1 MTPLEGAVLNEYYNV
16 AQLLLEATKSN
27 VIVKTKLSKKN
38 ELQDEMRL
46 SKLALPALQISN
58 KCKDSYSLKKEYE
71 NHIKPETKTGKELIT
86 NYQEDSNGQSQSCEK
101 MSEHIEKQ
109 VFKTRTLK
117 ECQEDLISL
126 IQNRK
131 MGSTEFFI
139 SGLNALQETNMSPQS
154 HIFNRALQMLV
165 QPSKTSKKN
174 PNRGTCYTY
183 TKELLQY
190 GSFFKDLKID
200 AATIDSFRNNY
211 RPFHIFLRKTF
222 NLRNKEFPLVILE
235 KFRDNN

>member
-1 MTPLEGAVLNEYYNV
+1 
-16 AQLLLEATKSN
+16 
-27 VIVKTKLSKKN
+27 
-38 ELQDEMRL
+38 
-46 SKLALPALQISN
+46 
-58 KCKDSYSLKKEYE
+58 
-71 NHIKPETKTGKELIT
+71 
-86 NYQEDSNGQSQSCEK
+86 

-131 MGSTEFFI
+131 MGSIEFFI

-154 HIFNRALQMLV
+154 HIFNRALQMLT
-165 QPSKTSKKN
+165 QPSKQQKCIPRKPNKKN

-235 KFRDNN
+235 NFRDNN